1 MAKRIGATVKA
12 MQAAGFQGASNC
24 AGGVAQTDQLGV
36 RDNPV
41 LVSSQVPQLPVVSY
55 FFPHTGDKCDSDQVL
70 PP

>member
-1 MAKRIGATVKA
+1 
-12 MQAAGFQGASNC
+12 
-24 AGGVAQTDQLGV
+24 V